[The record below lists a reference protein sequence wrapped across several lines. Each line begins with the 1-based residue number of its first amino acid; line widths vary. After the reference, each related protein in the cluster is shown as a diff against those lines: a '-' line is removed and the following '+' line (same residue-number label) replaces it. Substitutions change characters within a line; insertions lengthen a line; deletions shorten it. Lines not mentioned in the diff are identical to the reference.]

1 LVAGHAPFC
10 WAANAMEAAHTA
22 VILEYVAKIVLY
34 TVGMAPSSQPISRK
48 LHDKHYFA

>member
-1 LVAGHAPFC
+1 VAGHAPFC

-22 VILEYVAKIVLY
+22 VILQYLAKIVLY
-34 TVGMAPSSQPISRK
+34 TVVMASSSQPISRK